1 MKKIIF
7 LLLTV
12 FLILFTGSSTMAK
25 TAVCYCD
32 ENGVS
37 HYVTDYTEIADS
49 KESFSIGK
57 EGEETWYILNEK
69 TQIEGDVTI

>member
-1 MKKIIF
+1 
-7 LLLTV
+7 
-12 FLILFTGSSTMAK
+12 MAK
-25 TAVCYCD
+25 TAICYCD